1 MGLVMA
7 KWAKPR
13 GYRVAN
19 YVLSKGLEIVFLR
32 IIALKVLRWS
42 SKVAKRAV
50 AFIGAESHCLAI
62 GP

>member
-42 SKVAKRAV
+42 SKVAKRAD
-50 AFIGAESHCLAI
+50 L
-62 GP
+62 